1 MTDVQ
6 VWLVSNFQ
14 KQNKQEPL
22 FRYQSTILVILCD
35 YHNTAYYQHNNN
47 LDISTFNVN
56 LY

>member
-22 FRYQSTILVILCD
+22 FRYQSTNLVILCD
-35 YHNTAYYQHNNN
+35 YHNNGVSSSLT
-47 LDISTFNVN
+47 
-56 LY
+56 